1 MSKFNI
7 YEKINQQ
14 VLEGLEK
21 QGMRWFMPW
30 KSGEALQPMNYATGK
45 YYRGFNPWML
55 NMVMRETN
63 WEHNQWMTY
72 KQAESKGGQVIT
84 GSKASSVYFFK
95 VSYKDNKTGKY
106 HNEPT
111 EDSEQVWALRYY
123 NVFNI
128 AQVEG
133 LEPIKLEAE
142 PKGKNERIQD
152 AQIICN
158 KYLKKQKI
166 ILKEEAY
173 KNMFEGGGRAY
184 YNPIEDFIGM
194 PLLESFQDSA
204 SYYKTLF
211 HEMAHSTGHESRLD
225 RKGITEVLAWGDETY
240 AKEELVAEISAMYLT
255 GLIGLNPHDS
265 VMNSQA
271 YIKNWCKKLK
281 DKPRECVYAMSQATK
296 VVEFIQG

>member
-7 YEKINQQ
+7 YEKINDQ

-30 KSGEALQPMNYATGK
+30 KSGREQQPMNYVTGK

-63 WEHNQWMTY
+63 WEYNQWMTY

-95 VSYKDNKTGKY
+95 VSYKDNKTKKY

-142 PKGKNERIQD
+142 PKGDNDRIQE
-152 AQIICN
+152 AQDVCDS
-158 KYLKKQKI
+158 YLERESI
-166 ILKEEAY
+166 TLKEEAY
-173 KNMFEGGGRAY
+173 KNMFEGGGSAY
-184 YNPIEDFIGM
+184 YHPKEDYIGM
-194 PLLESFQDSA
+194 PLLESFQDSD

-211 HEMAHSTGHESRLD
+211 HEMAHSTGHESRLN
-225 RKGITEVLAWGDETY
+225 RKGITEVLKWGDETY

-255 GLIGLNPHDS
+255 GLIGLEPHDS
-265 VMNSQA
+265 VMNSQV

>member
-1 MSKFNI
+1 MKNI

-21 QGMRWFMPW
+21 KGMRWFMPW
-30 KSGEALQPMNYATGK
+30 KSGKALQPMNYATGK
-45 YYRGFNPWML
+45 YYRGFNPFML
-55 NMVMRETN
+55 NFVMEDREYQ
-63 WEHNQWMTY
+63 HNQWMTY
-72 KQAESKGGQVIT
+72 KQAQDKGGQVKT
-84 GSKASSVYFFK
+84 GEKSSVVYFYK

-111 EDSEQVWALRYY
+111 EDSEQVFALRYY

-128 AQVEG
+128 AQIEG
-133 LEPIKLEAE
+133 LEPLKLEAE
-142 PKGKNERIQD
+142 PKGDNERIQE
-152 AQIICN
+152 AQDVCD

-166 ILKEEAY
+166 MLKEEAY

-184 YNPIEDFIGM
+184 YNIKKDFIGM
-194 PLLESFQDSA
+194 PLLESFEDSD

-225 RKGITEVLAWGDETY
+225 RKGITEFQAWGDDTY
-240 AKEELVAEISAMYLT
+240 AREELVAEISAMYLS

-271 YIKNWCKKLK
+271 YIKGWCEELK

-296 VVEFIQG
+296 AVDFILG